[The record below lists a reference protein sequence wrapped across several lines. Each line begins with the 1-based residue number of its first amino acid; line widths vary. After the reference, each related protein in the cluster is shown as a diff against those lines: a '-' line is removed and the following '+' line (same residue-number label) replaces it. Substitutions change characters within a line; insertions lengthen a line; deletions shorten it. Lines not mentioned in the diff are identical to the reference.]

1 MKKNI
6 IINILLLC
14 LSTSSF
20 AQTSVQATIK
30 PTSGILNGV
39 SIFLKSS
46 VAFSDKVSSFV
57 VTIAIPVSVGTKP
70 SITVNNSPN
79 ASIAYLVQ
87 NQVNQNIQ
95 GVMHYIY
102 AVGGTGNVTATG
114 QIFAAAANTEIEAIR
129 LVFNGNSI
137 ASSQIK
143 MANLPDGGLGDDGL
157 GGNANGY
164 FGFSLAATGDR
175 VNDVAMFYAVSSIST
190 ALNEV
195 IPGGY
200 SGLSF
205 TTTAALIVLPVKIN
219 SFSATKKDN
228 DAILSWVVENETAS
242 VINYEVERSI
252 DGIHFDKINTIDKNN
267 GTSNIYNITDA
278 NLSAIKNNGLIYYR
292 IKQLDVDGK
301 FVYSDIKNVRL
312 TEKGTLISVF
322 PNPVQEFTT
331 VKIDAIEATDAVITL
346 INADGK
352 QLQTSILKA
361 TKGLNL
367 RKIDMSNLSTGD
379 YLLKVTMGTEVQ
391 IIKIVKL

>member
-1 MKKNI
+1 MKKI
-6 IINILLLC
+6 IIYVLLLC
-14 LSTSSF
+14 ISISSF
-20 AQTSVQATIK
+20 AQPSVQATIK
-30 PTSGILNGV
+30 PTPAVANGV
-39 SIFLKSS
+39 SIFLKSA
-46 VAFSDKVSSFV
+46 VAFSDKVSGLT
-57 VTIAIPVSVGTKP
+57 VTIAIPVSAGTKP
-70 SITVNNSPN
+70 TITVNNSPN
-79 ASIAYLVQ
+79 ASIAYIVQ
-87 NQVNQNIQ
+87 DQVNQSIQ

-102 AVGGTGNVTATG
+102 SVGGTGNVTATG
-114 QIFAAAANTEIEAIR
+114 QVFAAAANAEVEAVR
-129 LVFNGNSI
+129 LVFSGNSL
-137 ASSQIK
+137 ATSQIK
-143 MANLPDGGLGDDGL
+143 MVNLPDGGLGDDGF

-175 VNDVAMFYAVSSIST
+175 VNVVAMFYAVPTISA

-205 TTTAALIVLPVKIN
+205 TTTAALIVLPVKIA

-278 NLSAIKNNGLIYYR
+278 NLSSIKNNGLIYYR
-292 IKQLDVDGK
+292 IKQLDIDGK

-352 QLQTSILKA
+352 QLQTSTLKA